1 MKGTEELKK
10 SLVHNF
16 LNQTFLLTIKTFL
29 LSVVT
34 CVEQLPKYDSKTSDI
49 VSFLF
54 RFVR

>member
-10 SLVHNF
+10 SLVQNF

-34 CVEQLPKYDSKTSDI
+34 CVEQLPEYDSKTSDI